1 MHYVDRQLQHHT
13 TTDPT
18 KHSIYLL
25 HLRHQQQNTNSIHYT
40 TWPETK
46 LTTSKTPNILYYT
59 PFRTDWVRKLGGCT
73 SLRKIRYNKLH
84 TIRHRHAQFY
94 THMFYVTFISDIINN
109 SRHFIQINYTSLYV
123 IQNTREN
130 HTSQTPFYTHHHTTG

>member
-59 PFRTDWVRKLGGCT
+59 PFRTDRVRKLGGCT

-94 THMFYVTFISDIINN
+94 THMFYVTFIFDIINN
-109 SRHFIQINYTSLYV
+109 SSHIPLNIDTPARIPTS
-123 IQNTREN
+123 
-130 HTSQTPFYTHHHTTG
+130 THHQQTSTWSTRH